1 MGGFCIIVSKE
12 NSFQCPFIFFLSRR
26 HRTKQFL
33 KRKKEFEILQD
44 LNKEFSDSLHSEEIF
59 PSRTASS
66 TEMVLLQNGR
76 VPVHGEKVQYTDW
89 ARRQPQPSPLLYAK
103 RVQDIHPSGKQYTQR
118 VLTMPAKSQ
127 TVFTHQPKVRHYY
140 TLNACMIYTPGG
152 DNTPSVCSL
161 CQLNHRLCSPINQR
175 YVITIR

>member
-1 MGGFCIIVSKE
+1 MGGSCIIVSKE
-12 NSFQCPFIFFLSRR
+12 NSFQCPFILFLSRR
-26 HRTKQFL
+26 QRTKQFL

-59 PSRTASS
+59 PSTTASS

-103 RVQDIHPSGKQYTQR
+103 RVQDIQPSGKQYTQR
-118 VLTMPAKSQ
+118 VFTMPAKSQ
-127 TVFTHQPKVRHYY
+127 TVFTQQPKVRHYY
-140 TLNACMIYTPGG
+140 TLNAFRI
-152 DNTPSVCSL
+152 
-161 CQLNHRLCSPINQR
+161 
-175 YVITIR
+175 